1 MQAMP
6 IRLASEKPE
15 VQHKGWRANFR
26 WSLEQPWDERRLA
39 SFLMVKHRRKD
50 TDWTRRGSPFYAFLG
65 TTTVECSV
73 PVTSPESL
81 PDLETVLTAELKGII
96 AGSSKLYDDIVGG
109 EGWHGVTP
117 P

>member
-1 MQAMP
+1 MP
-6 IRLASEKPE
+6 IRLATEKPE

-26 WSLEQPWDERRLA
+26 WSLEHPWDERRLA

-65 TTTVECSV
+65 STSVECSV

-81 PDLETVLTAELKGII
+81 PELEGVLTTELKGII
-96 AGSSKLYDDIVGG
+96 AGASRLYDEMVGG
-109 EGWHGVTP
+109 KDWRTVTP

>member
-1 MQAMP
+1 MP
-6 IRLASEKPE
+6 IRLATEKPE

-26 WSLEQPWDERRLA
+26 WSLEHPWDERRLA

-65 TTTVECSV
+65 STSVECSV
-73 PVTSPESL
+73 PVRSPESL
-81 PDLETVLTAELKGII
+81 PELEGVLTTELKGII
-96 AGSSKLYDDIVGG
+96 AGASSLYDEMVGG
-109 EGWHGVTP
+109 KDWRTVTP